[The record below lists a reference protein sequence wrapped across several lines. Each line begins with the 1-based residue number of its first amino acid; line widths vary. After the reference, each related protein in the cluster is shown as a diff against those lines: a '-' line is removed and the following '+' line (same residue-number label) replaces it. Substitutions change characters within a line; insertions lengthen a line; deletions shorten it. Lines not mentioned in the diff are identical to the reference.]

1 MKNKKEIFSNVF
13 ITNENAIFFKKTK
26 TTIVADLHIGFE
38 AEKQIQGIS
47 FPFFQKNILIEKLGL
62 IIEKY
67 SPQKIIIDGD
77 FKHNFS
83 KNLKQEWNEVI
94 EILKFLKNKANVILI
109 KGNHDNF
116 LRTIANQQNVKLVNF
131 YFIEDFLLIHGHE
144 DLEKEIIGGSKNLS
158 TQDNEDLNFQ
168 INLRRKFGN
177 LKENKKLLNLDDK
190 LIKFQKKFEK
200 DNENKKFAK
209 SITPKNF
216 EKNLILAHEHPSI
229 KLRDELGVSVKLPCF
244 LINKKRKIIVLPAFS
259 PLALGQEFSITK
271 KYSERTDIS
280 QLTDKKISKKEL
292 NQKSSI
298 SEYHSKKYATSNEFL
313 SPILK
318 KFGYDEIVATS
329 EIGLL
334 EF

>member
-1 MKNKKEIFSNVF
+1 MKTKKEIFKNVF
-13 ITNENAIFFKKTK
+13 ITNENALYLKKSK
-26 TTIVADLHIGFE
+26 AIIIADLHIGYE

-47 FPFFQKNILIEKLGL
+47 FPFFQKNILIEKLNL

-67 SPQKIIIDGD
+67 YPKRIIINGD

-83 KNLKQEWNEVI
+83 KNLRQEWNEVI
-94 EILKFLKNKANVILI
+94 GILKFLKDKANIILI

-116 LRTIANQQNVKLVNF
+116 LRTIAKSQNVNLINS
-131 YFIEDFLLIHGHE
+131 YFIDDFLLIHR
-144 DLEKEIIGGSKNLS
+144 D
-158 TQDNEDLNFQ
+158 
-168 INLRRKFGN
+168 
-177 LKENKKLLNLDDK
+177 ENLLNQYDK
-190 LIKFQKKFEK
+190 LIKFQKKF
-200 DNENKKFAK
+200 AK
-209 SITPKNF
+209 SITSKNF

-271 KYSERTDIS
+271 KF
-280 QLTDKKISKKEL
+280 SKKEL
-292 NQKSSI
+292 KQKFSI
-298 SEYHSKKYATSNEFL
+298 NEYHSEKYANSNEFL

-318 KFGYDEIVATS
+318 KLGYDEIIATS